1 MSDAKTTGESGRIDW
16 NGAAGRS
23 WVDLQGLLDH
33 TFKPIADRLTHA
45 AAAHGPEH
53 LLDIG
58 CGAGGTTLALAR
70 HLGPDARCTG
80 IDISASLIEAA
91 RIRAGREGLDTGFLC
106 ADAQEHDFAADSVD
120 AIVSRF
126 GVMFF
131 ADPVAAFANLRR
143 AARPGAAMTLIA
155 WRDPDQNPFM
165 TAAARAAA
173 PIIALPERQPNAP
186 GQFGFADDGYVL
198 GILERAGWTDGNLDA
213 IDVNCGFPATELDT
227 YLLRLG
233 PLGIALHDA
242 DATTRERVLT
252 AVRPAFDRYI
262 AGDEV
267 RFTAACWMITARAE

>member
-1 MSDAKTTGESGRIDW
+1 MSEMETADKGGAIDW

-33 TFKPIADRLTHA
+33 TFKPVENLLTEA
-45 AAAHGPEH
+45 AAAHSPEH

-70 HLGPDARCTG
+70 YLGPDAHCAG
-80 IDISASLIEAA
+80 IDISAPLIEAA
-91 RIRAGREGLDTGFLC
+91 RMRAEREGLDTRFLC
-106 ADAQEHDFAADSVD
+106 ADAQDHDFAADSVD

-143 AARPGAAMTLIA
+143 AARPDTVMTLIA

-173 PIIALPERQPNAP
+173 PIIALPERQPNEP
-186 GQFGFADDGYVL
+186 GQFGFADADHVH
-198 GILERAGWTDGNLDA
+198 GILSRAGWAGVDLQPVDF
-213 IDVNCGFPATELDT
+213 DCGFPVAELGT

-233 PLGIALHDA
+233 PLGMALEGA
-242 DATTRERVLT
+242 DAAMHERVLT
-252 AVRPAFDRYI
+252 AVRPAFDRYV

-267 RFTAACWMITARAE
+267 RFTAACWMITARDG